1 MPFSQII
8 PLSPVPIKINKFILK
23 KILKK
28 QKKKYRNN
36 ESLCC
41 IPETKIVWYIN
52 YMSKTN
58 KQI

>member
-1 MPFSQII
+1 M
-8 PLSPVPIKINKFILK
+8 
-23 KILKK
+23 
-28 QKKKYRNN
+28 YGNN

-58 KQI
+58 KYKISQKKRSDLWQPEVRGWEKGGGSG